1 MSSVSNALRS
11 GLVFVGALTAAGFA
25 HGMVPDISN
34 LAARTAEAAGCLVA
48 SVEED
53 GQRDGHLMFTV
64 TCKSGSSSAAGN
76 VACKGGACTFSPS
89 VTSASG
95 D

>member
-1 MSSVSNALRS
+1 MSSASKALKS
-11 GLVFVGALTAAGFA
+11 GFVFIGALTAAGSA

-48 SVEED
+48 TIEED
-53 GQRDGHLMFTV
+53 GNRDGYLMFTV
-64 TCKSGSSSAAGN
+64 TCKSGSSSPAGD
-76 VACKGGACTFSPS
+76 VACKGGACTFRPS
-89 VTSASG
+89 AASAAS